1 MKKYFVIILIS
12 AVALLLGCGNA
23 ENSIEHLETASE
35 SICENELEG
44 NLEEIIME
52 NLQGC
57 VSAGDIS
64 SSNPFD
70 YMDNEYYENIKALG
84 EDAIPVLLEGHQNEQ
99 YRGLIDYL
107 AMYLV
112 WDISENTDAKELEE
126 CENAEQMYDA
136 WIEFEQ

>member
-12 AVALLLGCGNA
+12 AVTLLSGCGNA
-23 ENSIEHLETASE
+23 ENEIENIEIASE
-35 SICENELEG
+35 GICENDLEG
-44 NLEEIIME
+44 IIME

-57 VSAGDIS
+57 VSAGDIN

-70 YMDNEYYENIKALG
+70 YMDNEYYENIKSLG
-84 EDAIPVLLEGHQNEQ
+84 EDAIPVLLEGHQSEQ
-99 YRGLIDYL
+99 YSGLMDYL

-112 WDISENTDAKELEE
+112 WDISGNTDAKELGQ

-136 WIEFEQ
+136 WIEFEMENL